1 MKVVLYMQ
9 SKFHYIKLVEDA
21 LAQYEDDFIFGGP
34 LLELQE
40 RLQAIESS
48 IAVVG
53 QFSVGKSALL
63 NALLGEELLSTRRI
77 ESTKVLTKI
86 KTVTNEQDKAIVLH
100 YKNGESKTISIE
112 DIEELARYTTF
123 QGTDETDELKLVEL
137 YWPISFLNE
146 ELTLIDTPGA
156 NSLTASAFK
165 VTEEALRS
173 ASAII
178 YLFNGQKGMDQVDY
192 KLLTELIERQKHIFI
207 VATHVDGL
215 TQSEWQEVESSV
227 LTKIQ
232 QQMDKSQQM
241 IYPVS
246 SMQALQGK
254 AEHNPSL
261 LQASGITQ
269 LEDTLQ
275 TFMLSGA
282 YEQASLRSIEH
293 DYTTLMEEIAE
304 EEASEEEKEALARK
318 HRQLRYERLVA
329 ITALS
334 YDKIERYGKD
344 ILRTRSDQLVNEEL
358 ENNEALRAI
367 SKKYKA
373 KIAKKFEDFK
383 NVILNHPD
391 VTSKFIVYYK
401 VLEKELNATYQAW
414 ADNVAKLNEQK
425 VQQIEQQIK
434 AEDQMFIEL
443 MASLETDVAM
453 DWRTFEDQIKRL
465 SLKIERIAFETEE
478 LHEKVDEYD
487 EYLGELDEAAKKSKK
502 ELAEIEHEAKK
513 LERKFNLEND
523 YYEQDVIALGK
534 APKVKQHE
542 YTTGFIIKKRH
553 ISTDDSELVAWQEK
567 MAALTE
573 EHELKKQ
580 LLTQEL
586 EEQREFIFEQQEW
599 IEVLEDKITDEKEA
613 LNDEVLSF
621 ALATV
626 VEQNQIVD
634 ETVKAYTQELHTLWR
649 KQSQLCNDLHE
660 AHIKKLTKQFVRFVS
675 EVKTQAIKNIEVA

>member
-1 MKVVLYMQ
+1 MQ
-9 SKFHYIKLVEDA
+9 NKFYYLQLVEKA
-21 LAQYEDDFIFGGP
+21 LRNYGDDFIFGGP

-40 RLQAIESS
+40 RLLAIESS

-63 NALLGEELLSTRRI
+63 NALLGEDVLSTRRI

-86 KTVTNEQDKAIVLH
+86 KTVTKEQDKAIVLH
-100 YKNGESKTISIE
+100 YKDNSSKTIAIE
-112 DIEELARYTTF
+112 NIEELERYTTF
-123 QGTDETDELKLVEL
+123 QGSEETDALKLVEL
-137 YWPISFLNE
+137 YWPVSFLND

-165 VTEEALRS
+165 VTEEALKS

-178 YLFNGQKGMDQVDY
+178 YLFNGRKGMDQVDY
-192 KLLTELIERQKHIFI
+192 NLLTGLIERQKHIFI
-207 VATHVDGL
+207 VATHTDGL
-215 TQSEWQEVESSV
+215 TSNEWQQVEQSV
-227 LTKIQ
+227 RNKVQ
-232 QQMDKSQQM
+232 QYVDETQQT
-241 IYPVS
+241 IYPVA
-246 SMQALQGK
+246 SMQALEAKQTNDQ
-254 AEHNPSL
+254 AL
-261 LQASGITQ
+261 LVQSGIAE
-269 LEDTLQ
+269 LEQALEA
-275 TFMLSGA
+275 FMTSGA
-282 YEQASLRSIEH
+282 YEQASLRSIDH

-304 EEASEEEKEALARK
+304 EEASEEEREILAAK

-344 ILRTRSDQLVNEEL
+344 ILRKRSDQLVNEEL

-443 MASLETDVAM
+443 MTSLETDVVM
-453 DWRTFEDQIKRL
+453 DWRTFEDQINRL

-513 LERKFNLEND
+513 LERKFKLEND
-523 YYEQDVIALGK
+523 HYEQYVIALGK

-542 YTTGFIIKKRH
+542 YTTGFIFKKRH

-586 EEQREFIFEQQEW
+586 EEKREFMFEQQEW

-626 VEQNQIVD
+626 VKQNQIVD